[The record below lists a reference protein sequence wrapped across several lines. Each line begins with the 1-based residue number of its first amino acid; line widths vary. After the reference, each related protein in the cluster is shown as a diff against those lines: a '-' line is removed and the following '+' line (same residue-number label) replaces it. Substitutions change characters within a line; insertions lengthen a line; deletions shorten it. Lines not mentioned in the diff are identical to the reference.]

1 MSDPEQLAGLET
13 REMEIVDRF
22 GDWHHLIGLK
32 AHEQF
37 WKEGFEMTSRKDFR
51 SECSVQ
57 HVRLIG
63 LNSAIVQGKVSC
75 DENRTEGWR
84 GHSAIFRNS
93 YVGRRQGPRH
103 VANFCAGHCATE
115 FPGARTGKYSLFWPN
130 VGFEVREASKTW
142 SHRRWIALR

>member
-1 MSDPEQLAGLET
+1 
-13 REMEIVDRF
+13 MEIVERF
-22 GDWHHLIGLK
+22 GDWHHLIRLK

-63 LNSAIVQGKVSC
+63 LNSAIVPGKVSS

-103 VANFCAGHCATE
+103 VANFCAGHCATDSQE
-115 FPGARTGKYSLFWPN
+115 QEQGSTPSFGQTSGSKYARRQRLGVTDAG
-130 VGFEVREASKTW
+130 
-142 SHRRWIALR
+142 SHCDE